1 MKDDYRTTYYR
12 PMLRK
17 SFEAAV
23 STFVTREF
31 PFLKGSMIVD
41 LFVKELK
48 KLTDTYYPFPS
59 HLRPGQMLWMAVDKN
74 EKLGYKK
81 PITQTKMK
89 SVVLTILSQ
98 KDLIKYLKGI
108 PIEKIRQSVW
118 ARCLREANTQG
129 TVLSGMDLATIFKL
143 QPDLVAKGVRAY
155 EKEHHTI
162 LPRRGTI
169 HDLGRSVSH
178 KTVICEK
185 KLKENKTTSQ
195 IAQETH
201 HTPEAVDRYLKG
213 LQQTTFCRERGMD
226 IRDISFITSMS
237 EGLVK
242 QYIRLAKSLN
252 EEKGNSL
259 KLATKAGKT

>member
-1 MKDDYRTTYYR
+1 MKDNYRTTYYR

-31 PFLKGSMIVD
+31 PFLKGSMIVN

-48 KLTDTYYPFPS
+48 KLADTYYPSPS

-89 SVVLTILSQ
+89 PVFLTILSQ

-108 PIEKIRQSVW
+108 PMEKIRQSVW
-118 ARCLREANTQG
+118 TRCLQEADAQG
-129 TVLSGMDLATIFKL
+129 TVLSGMDLATIFKVSAAV
-143 QPDLVAKGVRAY
+143 VATGVRAY
-155 EKEHHTI
+155 EKEHQTI

-178 KTVICEK
+178 KATICRK
-185 KLKENKTTSQ
+185 KLTENKSTSQ

-213 LQQTTFCRERGMD
+213 LEQTTFCRKRGMD
-226 IRDISFITSMS
+226 TKDISFITSMS

-252 EEKGNSL
+252 EEKGNAL